1 MIRYESK
8 GDEDL
13 RFVAP
18 GKKYE
23 SRAREYVQEFIDQKS
38 SLDGT
43 GGLKEFLEDQSYEKW
58 LIQLEEN
65 SDTSVR
71 VPGRVNDATFFY
83 VREED
88 DTIIG
93 MVNIRFGL
101 NAFLFL
107 EGGHIGYSIRPTERG
122 KGYATRMLKEALGFC
137 RLIGLSQVLVVC
149 AASNEASVRV
159 IEKCGGVLEDEV
171 VSKQN
176 GEVLRRYWIEN
187 EGGIV

>member
-1 MIRYESK
+1 M
-8 GDEDL
+8 

-23 SRAREYVQEFIDQKS
+23 SRAREYVQEFMDQKS
-38 SLDGT
+38 SLVGT
-43 GGLKEFLEDQSYEKW
+43 AGLEEFLEDQSYEKW

-122 KGYATRMLKEALGFC
+122 KGYATQMLKEALGFC

-149 AASNEASVRV
+149 AASNEASARV

>member
-1 MIRYESK
+1 M
-8 GDEDL
+8 
-13 RFVAP
+13 AP

-23 SRAREYVQEFIDQKS
+23 SKAREYVQEFIDQES

-43 GGLKEFLEDQSYEKW
+43 GGLEEFLETQSYEKW
-58 LIQLEEN
+58 LIQVEEN

-88 DTIIG
+88 DRIVG

-101 NAFLFL
+101 NAHLFW
-107 EGGHIGYSIRPTERG
+107 EGGHIGYSIRPAERG
-122 KGYATRMLKEALGFC
+122 KGYGTLMLKEALGFC

-149 AASNEASVRV
+149 AGTNEASARV

-171 VSKQN
+171 VSKRS
-176 GEVLRRYWIEN
+176 GEVMRRYWIEN
-187 EGGIV
+187 EGGLR